1 MKKHVI
7 LSVNQNP
14 AYLFYVPLTVWC
26 WRTFGWEPIIFSV
39 GYDNHIDNLINE
51 TFAELHK
58 EMTAEMKN
66 LYQIKRFDVSKYS
79 FPSETVAQV
88 SRLYGACVADGYL
101 MTSDIDLIPLSDY
114 WQPDFEKLTVWGR
127 DLTDYHYPIGYIGAP
142 AGTWKEIMLLPH
154 SDYNELIQFDIERSF
169 DKSATKQKKWVFDQ
183 DLITARINESS
194 HFPERVDRGTD
205 KKTGYPKGRVDRSSW
220 HLNHVE
226 LIDAHLFHDAHINDE
241 SFRKIMV
248 LLKTVWPNEDW
259 TWFVNY
265 RNEFKK
271 LCK

>member
-1 MKKHVI
+1 MKKNII
-7 LSVNQNP
+7 LSVNENP
-14 AYLFYVPLTVWC
+14 SYLFYVPLTAWA
-26 WRTFGWEPIIFSV
+26 WEKFGWWPVVFYASDITPLADYVFRFSFEEYDGSFV
-39 GYDNHIDNLINE
+39 YGIDLQGY
-51 TFAELHK
+51 
-58 EMTAEMKN
+58 
-66 LYQIKRFDVSKYS
+66 
-79 FPSETVAQV
+79 PSETVAQV

-101 MTSDIDLIPLSDY
+101 MTGDIDLIPLSDY

-154 SDYNELIQFDIERSF
+154 SNYNELIQFDLERSF

-183 DLITARINESS
+183 DLITARINDSS
-194 HFPERVDRGTD
+194 HFPERIDRGTD

-226 LIDAHLFHDAHINDE
+226 FIDAHLFHDAHINDE

-248 LLKTVWPNEDW
+248 LLRTVFKDEDW

-271 LCK
+271 LLA